1 MWVRLTRRGCQ
12 AAQSVVSGLT
22 LQLLQAD
29 ALFVGERV
37 DVNAPYACWLN
48 VQQALIAHVFGPQ
61 GGKRAEVPARFVL
74 ALKTITKA
82 LNFIDTH
89 PALSG
94 KAAMGWHGL
103 EIPAWGNGDDDY
115 TPYPRPGKM
124 FVTLSPV
131 WDKARNGGRVT
142 RWLPL
147 PNRQTPVHEDVHLL
161 LSGHPVTPRAG
172 NPDFGVAAA
181 E

>member
-1 MWVRLTRRGCQ
+1 MWIRLTKRGFLACQ
-12 AAQSVVSGLT
+12 QVATGLT
-22 LQLLQAD
+22 LAVLIQD
-29 ALFVGERV
+29 TRIVGERI

-48 VQQALIAHVFGPQ
+48 VQQALIDHTFGPL
-61 GGKRAEVPARFVL
+61 GGKKAEVPARFVL

-94 KAAMGWHGL
+94 KAALGWHGL
-103 EIPAWGNGDDDY
+103 KILAWGDGDDDY

-131 WDKARNGGRVT
+131 WDKARNGQRVT

-147 PNRQTPVHEDVHLL
+147 PNGQTTIEQDVHLL
-161 LSGHPVTPRAG
+161 LSGHPVAPG
-172 NPDFGVAAA
+172 
-181 E
+181 